1 MKPKLILMSHGKM
14 AAETLHS
21 AKMITGDLANAAIVS
36 MTETDG
42 LSGTT
47 EKLKK
52 ILESSDQE
60 PTLILADLKGGTP
73 CNAAMMQMDS
83 RPNLRVLSGLNL
95 AMVIEAALSSIEDL
109 DELVDHL
116 LMIGKNAVEKIE
128 LPDYDEEL
136 EYEE

>member
-36 MTETDG
+36 MAETDG

-52 ILESSDQE
+52 ILESPDQE
-60 PTLILADLKGGTP
+60 PTLILTDLKGGTP

-95 AMVIEAALSSIEDL
+95 AMVIEAVLSPIEDL

-116 LMIGKNAVEKIE
+116 LMIGKNAVEKVE
-128 LPDYDEEL
+128 LPDFDEEL